1 MQIQEALADTSVS
14 NGGLGTRQFQ
24 NLRGCYRPEVIIQC
38 VYENSGQFTG
48 RVKCVPILGQA
59 KRLQNYCRRC
69 KNDSLA
75 ANQDI
80 RQLPVDSP

>member
-1 MQIQEALADTSVS
+1 MQNQKMFVDTSVS
-14 NGGLGTRQFQ
+14 IRGLGTRKFQ
-24 NLRGCYRPEVIIQC
+24 SLRGGYRPEVLIRC

-48 RVKCVPILGQA
+48 RVKCVPALGQA

-75 ANQDI
+75 ATQDI
-80 RQLPVDSP
+80 RQLPVDSQ